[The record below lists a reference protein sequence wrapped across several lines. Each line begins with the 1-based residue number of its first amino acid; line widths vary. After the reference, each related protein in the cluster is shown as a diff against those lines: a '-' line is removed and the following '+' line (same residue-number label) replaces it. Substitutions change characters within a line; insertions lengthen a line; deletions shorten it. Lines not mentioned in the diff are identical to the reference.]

1 MASEKITA
9 ILDEIKALT
18 ILEVADLVKAL
29 EEEFGVSAA
38 PVAVAAV
45 GGGAAAPAA
54 EEKTEFDVVLT
65 SFGDSKLG
73 VIKAVREVTGLGL
86 KEAKELV
93 EAVPKTLKEG
103 VSKED
108 AEKIKADLTAAG
120 ATVEIKEEKQK
131 RQTFRVFRGRG
142 MRLLFAEII
151 KKTLTSCAQTAI
163 IK

>member
-9 ILDEIKALT
+9 ILDEIKGLT

-38 PVAVAAV
+38 PVAVAAAP
-45 GGGAAAPAA
+45 GAAAAA
-54 EEKTEFDVVLT
+54 AEEEKTEFDVVLT

-86 KEAKELV
+86 KEAKDLV
-93 EAVPKTLKEG
+93 ESLPKPVKEG
-103 VSKED
+103 ATKEE

-120 ATVEIKEEKQK
+120 ATVEIK
-131 RQTFRVFRGRG
+131 
-142 MRLLFAEII
+142 
-151 KKTLTSCAQTAI
+151 
-163 IK
+163 

>member
-9 ILDEIKALT
+9 ILDSIKSLT

-38 PVAVAAV
+38 PAV
-45 GGGAAAPAA
+45 

-65 SFGDSKLG
+65 SFGSSKLG

-93 EAVPKTLKEG
+93 EGCPKPIKTG
-103 VSKED
+103 VSKEE

-120 ATVEIKEEKQK
+120 AEVEIK
-131 RQTFRVFRGRG
+131 
-142 MRLLFAEII
+142 
-151 KKTLTSCAQTAI
+151 
-163 IK
+163 